1 MDVQR
6 RSGQIHGQI
15 FHLSLLIFAF
25 GRMRSSNHKQ
35 RGSYKLHS
43 TMWLCYFLYPPH
55 IIYITQKYLMDCCP
69 FMSIHEVFVVSRY
82 ILHRFSSCRQNKKYS
97 YALLYHLERYKCVF
111 LERVRWL
118 YLMDGNRYVLI
129 SGSWLSGVFVCV
141 DAWCEIVWWPSVLL
155 RAGYWVFTWIL
166 WYELINVG
174 EQIIWIL

>member
-82 ILHRFSSCRQNKKYS
+82 ILHRFSSCRQNKKIQLCIVIPS
-97 YALLYHLERYKCVF
+97 RKLQMRVSGEVALTLFNGWKQI
-111 LERVRWL
+111 RVDL
-118 YLMDGNRYVLI
+118 
-129 SGSWLSGVFVCV
+129 
-141 DAWCEIVWWPSVLL
+141 
-155 RAGYWVFTWIL
+155 WIL
-166 WYELINVG
+166 TFWSVCLC
-174 EQIIWIL
+174 